1 MKNAKQKSRYLLPL
15 RLTIYSSALFAVVHL
30 YAEQSKLTVAISTDM
45 PPYVM
50 QSGSEGLEVDIVRH
64 ALEGYELE
72 FVQMPLSDVQNA
84 VQDKKADVA
93 IGVLVDDG
101 DIFYSDHLV
110 TFVNFAITKKS
121 DDLAIDSIDD
131 LKTHPVLTWQ
141 NAYLELGG
149 EFQDLF
155 SPGSEYRSNYH
166 EFGDQAKQVAQF
178 WKADKQVIVID
189 RSIFEFFT
197 KVMKQPIDSVN
208 YHSLFPPVTEFKASF
223 KDKAIKDSF
232 NKKLKEMC
240 QSGKYVKLLEM
251 YDVELE
257 TTVCD
262 KLPQ

>member
-1 MKNAKQKSRYLLPL
+1 MNYAKPKPRYLIPL
-15 RLTIYSSALFAVVHL
+15 RLAIYSSALFAVVHL
-30 YAEQSKLTVAISTDM
+30 HAEQGKLTVAISTDM

-50 QSGSEGLEVDIVRH
+50 DSGRQGLEVDIVRQ
-64 ALEGYELE
+64 ALEGYELN

-93 IGVLVDDG
+93 IGVLVDGG

-121 DDLAIDSIDD
+121 DDIAIDSIDD

-141 NAYLELGG
+141 NAYLELGD
-149 EFQDLF
+149 EFQTLF
-155 SPGSEYRSNYH
+155 APGAEYRSNYH

-189 RSIFEFFT
+189 RSIFEFFS
-197 KVMKQPIDSVN
+197 KAMKQSSDSVE
-208 YHSLFPPVTEFKASF
+208 YHSIFPPVTEFKASF
-223 KDKAIKDSF
+223 KDKAVKDAF

-240 QSGKYVKLLEM
+240 QNGKYVKLLEM

-257 TTVCD
+257 ATVCD

>member
-1 MKNAKQKSRYLLPL
+1 MNNAKSKPRYLIPL
-15 RLTIYSSALFAVVHL
+15 RLAIYSSALFAVVHL
-30 YAEQSKLTVAISTDM
+30 HAEQSKLTVAISTDM

-50 QSGSEGLEVDIVRH
+50 DSGNEGLEVDIVRQ
-64 ALEGYELE
+64 ALEGYELN

-84 VQDKKADVA
+84 VQNKKADVA
-93 IGVLVDDG
+93 IGVLVDG
-101 DIFYSDHLV
+101 DEIFYSDHLV
-110 TFVNFAITKKS
+110 TFVNFAISKKS
-121 DDLAIDSIDD
+121 DALSINTIDD
-131 LKTHPVLTWQ
+131 LKAYPVLTWQ
-141 NAYLELGG
+141 NAYLELGD
-149 EFQDLF
+149 EFQTLF
-155 SPGSEYRSNYH
+155 SPGAKYRSNYH

-189 RSIFEFFT
+189 RSIFEFFSNA
-197 KVMKQPIDSVN
+197 MKQPIGSVN

-223 KDKAIKDSF
+223 KDKAVKDAF

-257 TTVCD
+257 ATVCD